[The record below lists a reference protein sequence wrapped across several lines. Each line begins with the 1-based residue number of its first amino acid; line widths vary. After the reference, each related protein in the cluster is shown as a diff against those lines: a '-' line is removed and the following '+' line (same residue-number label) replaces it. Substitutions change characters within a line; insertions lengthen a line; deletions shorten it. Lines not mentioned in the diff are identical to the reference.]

1 MKRFLL
7 IALAVVMILALCA
20 CDKDQTGPN
29 AQVGNS
35 SATGTTGGGEENRDP
50 ADPVFLAQLY
60 GTTWNGTGD
69 WNTPKSVTFN
79 SDGTCVV
86 DGETMRWEAWADGP
100 STLRMHLLR
109 DGSAVYVVLYYKHDD
124 NGTVWYELR
133 IGDATAGD
141 MAPALPY
148 GKVEI
153 CEHTYTEVVTKEA
166 TCSEEGIKTFTCGK
180 CNDTYTEPIPKAEHT
195 YADATCT
202 APKTCSDCGVT
213 QGDALGHSYKDGKCT
228 RCNAKQENYKALN
241 TGRWQLMA
249 LSNSEELC
257 KFSLYLQKDRQELSC
272 GFGAELSTLDPEFQ
286 KDLLEHPEMLVE
298 FEGKKYYFGMG
309 DGCELTYSD
318 GAKVEIKLMDSDSRT
333 EYESTIVLER
343 IAGDQLQVVSVTGQV
358 LGTGAVKEGMI
369 FTWAK

>member
-20 CDKDQTGPN
+20 CDKEQTGPN

-35 SATGTTGGGEENRDP
+35 SSSGATGTTDSSGGSEESGDP
-50 ADPVFLAQLY
+50 ADP
-60 GTTWNGTGD
+60 G
-69 WNTPKSVTFN
+69 VTSCN
-79 SDGTCVV
+79 
-86 DGETMRWEAWADGP
+86 
-100 STLRMHLLR
+100 
-109 DGSAVYVVLYYKHDD
+109 
-124 NGTVWYELR
+124 
-133 IGDATAGD
+133 
-141 MAPALPY
+141 
-148 GKVEI
+148 
-153 CEHTYTEVVTKEA
+153 HTYTETVTKEA
-166 TCSEEGIKTFTCGK
+166 TCAEEGIKTFTCGK

-202 APKTCSDCGVT
+202 APKTCSGCGVT

-249 LSNSEELC
+249 LSNNGELC
-257 KFSLYLQKDRQELSC
+257 KFSLYLQKDRQELIC

-343 IAGDQLQVVSVTGQV
+343 IAGDQLKVASVTGQV

-369 FTWAK
+369 FTWAE